1 MGRHQ
6 VPCGIGMVSSRA
18 SATLSTVPLVR
29 RHDHGAHCKVP
40 VLFLG
45 AADFRKITQADDKRG
60 IHASPSKFDVRKPAD
75 GATFPYNTDTY
86 IILYTPNTK

>member
-18 SATLSTVPLVR
+18 SATLTIVPLVR
-29 RHDHGAHCKVP
+29 LHDHGAHCKVP

-45 AADFRKITQADDKRG
+45 AADFERLTQADDKRG
-60 IHASPSKFDVRKPAD
+60 THASQEPSCTPRALVTQVRRQKAS
-75 GATFPYNTDTY
+75 
-86 IILYTPNTK
+86 